1 MIIKKIKLKNYR
13 NYKDLEINFDKKI
26 NIIYGDNAVGKTNL
40 LESIFLTAT
49 FKSHKNSKDSEI
61 INFEEKTSHINL
73 LLEKNNKIHEIDV
86 QLNKERKKAIAL
98 NKIKQ
103 DKIIN
108 YIGFFNVIMFAPEDL
123 SIIKEG
129 PNLRRKFMDM
139 ELCQID
145 KIYIKELTNY
155 NHTLKQRNVLLKDIK
170 YSNNNKNDLIE
181 ILHSLNEILI
191 RSAII
196 IIIKRYNLIND
207 IKKIINDIH
216 KEICDNKENLII
228 DYENNVYKNDEIIDI
243 EKLKNKYKEI
253 LIKSEKDD
261 IENEFTYY
269 GPHRDD
275 ISFLIDNKDIRKF
288 GSQGQKK
295 IVAISLKLS
304 ELELLKNK
312 IKENPILLLDDVF
325 SELDE
330 KRQKKLVEYVKE
342 TQTFITCTGI
352 KRNIFELLRPAT
364 IYHVFDNNIIKK

>member
-170 YSNNNKNDLIE
+170 YSNKNKNDLIE

-228 DYENNVYKNDEIIDI
+228 DYENNVYKNNEIIDI